1 MKTINMLIALLIVV
15 GILGLSLV
23 EGYIKP
29 GREKQEQQ
37 YLLEQKDPLTHDF
50 SRALQYRNQY
60 MGNASNLSNL
70 NASLPLDDIE
80 RSIQLYPEILTA
92 EIFFQE
98 AAIFIDRDLLK
109 RSLIYN
115 VTANFVLIDNLEV
128 LSLHFQ
134 GETYTANRESIAQWY
149 GMEPEAL
156 QDAKRWKKEVQDKL
170 KERSYVERFM
180 EEVFE
185 ID

>member
-70 NASLPLDDIE
+70 NASLPLADLE
-80 RSIQLYPEILTA
+80 RSLQLHPEKFTL
-92 EIFFQE
+92 EIFYKE
-98 AAIFIDRDLLK
+98 AAIFIDPELFK
-109 RSLIYN
+109 RSLVYN
-115 VTANFVLIDNLEV
+115 ATANFALIDNLEA
-128 LSLHFQ
+128 LSLHFE
-134 GETYTANRESIAQWY
+134 GGTYTANREAIAQWY

-156 QDAKRWKKEVQDKL
+156 QHTERWKNVVQDKL
-170 KERSYVERFM
+170 KEKSYVERFIG
-180 EEVFE
+180 EVFE
-185 ID
+185 IE